1 MGRLVSTGRGLKIA
15 VNMLQ
20 AGGRGTL
27 LFTTEIPKHD
37 PVRTILTDIF
47 ECYWKHNITH
57 LSPSLK
63 VEVKIYVDLH
73 SAKCIS

>member
-1 MGRLVSTGRGLKIA
+1 MGRLVAAGRGLKIG

-47 ECYWKHNITH
+47 
-57 LSPSLK
+57 
-63 VEVKIYVDLH
+63 
-73 SAKCIS
+73 